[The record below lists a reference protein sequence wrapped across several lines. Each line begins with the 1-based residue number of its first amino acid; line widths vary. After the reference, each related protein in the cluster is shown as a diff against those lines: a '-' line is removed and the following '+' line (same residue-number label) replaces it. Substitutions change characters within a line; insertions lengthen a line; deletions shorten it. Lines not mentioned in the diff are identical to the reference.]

1 MLLYDQGFRGYLA
14 NSDRVTLGKQ
24 ITPRRRAVIIAFRT
38 QDPPMPFKQIGEI
51 TGVAG
56 STANDIWRHAIK
68 NARQARVTSD
78 ELEHNNQP
86 LSLQE
91 LIASSAL
98 DPNPRP
104 GRPRLLSEEDK
115 DRLVEFVKK
124 DFDSRR
130 LTLHN
135 LRREA
140 GFSHISDSTVYR
152 GLSEQGI
159 YAYHEEFKIILK
171 EENKK
176 KRLVGCVHKSSDWLC

>member
-1 MLLYDQGFRGYLA
+1 MTEHGSDILLIVIDH
-14 NSDRVTLGKQ
+14 VTLGKQ

-68 NARQARVTSD
+68 NAHQARVTSD
-78 ELEHNNQP
+78 EHDNHP

-91 LIASSAL
+91 LIASSVL

-104 GRPRLLSEEDK
+104 GRPRLLSAEDK
-115 DRLVEFVKK
+115 DKLVEFVKK
-124 DFDSRR
+124 DFESRR
-130 LTLHN
+130 MTLHD

-140 GFSHISDSTVYR
+140 GFLHISDSTIYR
-152 GLSEQGI
+152 ALSDRGI

-176 KRLVGCVHKSSDWLC
+176 KRLVSYIHKCE